1 MGQSRRMPMRKSDFE
16 LSMEELRVVVRY
28 AVASTQGVLPL
39 FEQAKS
45 EDLRPRLTIVSA
57 WDFAHGAK
65 RTTLQR
71 VTARDAHRAAKDVA
85 GAAGEYAAPAAGDAA
100 AVAARI

>member
-1 MGQSRRMPMRKSDFE
+1 MGKSDFE

-39 FEQAKS
+39 FEEANS
-45 EDLRPRLTIVSA
+45 EDLRPRLTIVAA
-57 WDFAHGAK
+57 WGFVRGAK

-71 VTARDAHRAAKDVA
+71 VTARDA
-85 GAAGEYAAPAAGDAA
+85 GDTAT
-100 AVAARI
+100 VAARIQ